1 MMLIAAQNALY
12 IEQACEERPKKLSKQ
27 ELKDLVNEEIATDA
41 YDIGSG
47 EGQCTAKTVKKA
59 LRKYFMKKY

>member
-27 ELKDLVNEEIATDA
+27 ELKDLVN
-41 YDIGSG
+41 
-47 EGQCTAKTVKKA
+47 
-59 LRKYFMKKY
+59 